1 MGVAVDSSHVYWINT
16 NTDAVRRANPDGSNP
31 QDLVPGQFALA
42 TGGVAVDASHL
53 YWTSYVGGPTA
64 GTIRRANLDGSNP
77 QTIVPGQAAPFGIAV
92 DASHLYWTNSGDG
105 TIWRAS
111 LDGTNAQS
119 IVQGEGQDSLF
130 AVAVDAS
137 HLYWTNRSQGMVKRA
152 DLEGTNPQTL
162 LLGQNQ
168 PQAVAVDANYV
179 YWSDLGDQTGA
190 IRRASLVD
198 GANPQVFIPNTDGP
212 QLMVAVPPAPP
223 KLGFTPSPYD
233 FGEVTAGQPASQAF
247 TLANTGATA
256 SGTLAVTLAGQ
267 AGFTKSG
274 DSCTGTSL
282 GPGQSCTVTVQFT
295 PASYAPVSATLTA
308 AGQDPAATAAVALT
322 GSGVGHL
329 YWTNNPT
336 GGGFPEGSVIM
347 ANRDGSG
354 QRELFSGQDVPSAVA
369 VGGGRLYWVTNNS
382 DSGEG
387 NGAIH
392 RANLDGSDPQTIAT
406 GQSLGES
413 PGGGLAVDASYV
425 YWTADNGTIWR
436 ANHDGTGANVIATW
450 ESGPAGVAVDGGF
463 IYWADFDNGTIWRA
477 GLDGGNPKLIA
488 TGQVHPVGVAV
499 DASHVYWANLD
510 NGEIIQASLDGSNA
524 KPIATGQNH
533 PLGVAVDGDHLYWA
547 VWFDGTIVQAGLDG
561 SNPRLVASGQ
571 NTPTG
576 LAVGWWVS
584 VPRFLYLASP
594 GGGIFAANLNAS
606 NPRPLVG
613 ARSDTG
619 SGGRRQLPLLGD
631 PERRRERGRHDYPGQ
646 PRWQRPAVP
655 GHRERQPRRG

>member
-1 MGVAVDSSHVYWINT
+1 MSQASGHGERRGVAGAQPRGVAAGNKRAALGTGPRPGDELATGPFPGGLCWADDSSIWQANLDGTNIQDLLSAWEPTMGVAVDSSHVYWINR
-16 NTDAVRRANPDGSNP
+16 NTGAVRRANPDGSNL

-77 QTIVPGQAAPFGIAV
+77 QTIV
-92 DASHLYWTNSGDG
+92 
-105 TIWRAS
+105 
-111 LDGTNAQS
+111 
-119 IVQGEGQDSLF
+119 QGEGQDSLF

-137 HLYWTNRSQGMVKRA
+137 HLYWTNRSQGTVKRA

-179 YWSDLGDQTGA
+179 YWSNLGDQTGA
-190 IRRASLVD
+190 IRRADLVD
-198 GANPQVFIPNTDGP
+198 GANPQVLIPNTRGP
-212 QLMVAVPPAPP
+212 QLMVSVLPAPP
-223 KLGFTPSPYD
+223 ELGFTPSPYD

-274 DSCTGTSL
+274 DTCTGTSL
-282 GPGQSCTVTVQFT
+282 EPGQSCTVTVQFT
-295 PASYAPVSATLTA
+295 PASYAPLSATLTA

-369 VGGGRLYWVTNNS
+369 VRGGRLYWVTNNS

-413 PGGGLAVDASYV
+413 PGGGLAVDASSV

-477 GLDGGNPKLIA
+477 GLDGGNPKPIA

-524 KPIATGQNH
+524 KPVATGQNH

-594 GGGIFAANLNAS
+594 GGGIFA
-606 NPRPLVG
+606 
-613 ARSDTG
+613 
-619 SGGRRQLPLLGD
+619 
-631 PERRRERGRHDYPGQ
+631 
-646 PRWQRPAVP
+646 
-655 GHRERQPRRG
+655 

>member
-1 MGVAVDSSHVYWINT
+1 MSQASGHGERRGVAGAQPRGVAAGNKRAALGTGPRPGDELATGPFPGGLCWADDSSIWQANLDGTNIQDLLSAWEPTMGVAVDSSHVYWINR
-16 NTDAVRRANPDGSNP
+16 NTGAVRRANPDGSNL

-53 YWTSYVGGPTA
+53 YWTSYAGGPTA

-77 QTIVPGQAAPFGIAV
+77 QAIVPGQAAPFGIAV

-137 HLYWTNRSQGMVKRA
+137 HLYWTNRSRGMVKRA
-152 DLEGTNPQTL
+152 DLEGTDPQTL

-168 PQAVAVDANYV
+168 PQAVAVDATYV
-179 YWSDLGDQTGA
+179 YWSNLGDQTGA
-190 IRRASLVD
+190 IRRADLVD
-198 GANPQVFIPNTDGP
+198 GANPQVLIPNTRSP

-223 KLGFTPSPYD
+223 ELGFTPSPYD

-274 DSCTGTSL
+274 DTCTGTSL
-282 GPGQSCTVTVQFT
+282 GPGQSCTVSVQFT
-295 PASYAPVSATLTA
+295 PASYAPLSATLTA

-354 QRELFSGQDVPSAVA
+354 QRELFSGQDVPTAVA
-369 VGGGRLYWVTNNS
+369 VGGGHLYWVTNNS
-382 DSGEG
+382 DSEDPGT
-387 NGAIH
+387 IH
-392 RANLDGSDPQTIAT
+392 RANLDGSDPQTIVT
-406 GQSLGES
+406 GQNLATS
-413 PGGGLAVDASYV
+413 PGGGAM
-425 YWTADNGTIWR
+425 
-436 ANHDGTGANVIATW
+436 
-450 ESGPAGVAVDGGF
+450 
-463 IYWADFDNGTIWRA
+463 
-477 GLDGGNPKLIA
+477 
-488 TGQVHPVGVAV
+488 
-499 DASHVYWANLD
+499 
-510 NGEIIQASLDGSNA
+510 
-524 KPIATGQNH
+524 
-533 PLGVAVDGDHLYWA
+533 
-547 VWFDGTIVQAGLDG
+547 
-561 SNPRLVASGQ
+561 
-571 NTPTG
+571 
-576 LAVGWWVS
+576 
-584 VPRFLYLASP
+584 
-594 GGGIFAANLNAS
+594 
-606 NPRPLVG
+606 
-613 ARSDTG
+613 
-619 SGGRRQLPLLGD
+619 PLLVSC
-631 PERRRERGRHDYPGQ
+631 ELSFRELTSVVHDAGYASVD
-646 PRWQRPAVP
+646 RVI
-655 GHRERQPRRG
+655 